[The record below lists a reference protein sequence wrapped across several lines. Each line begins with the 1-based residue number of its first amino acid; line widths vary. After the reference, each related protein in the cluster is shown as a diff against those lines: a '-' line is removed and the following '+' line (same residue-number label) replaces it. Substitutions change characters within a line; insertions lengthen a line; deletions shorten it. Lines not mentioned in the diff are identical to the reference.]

1 MHVKVNALINKL
13 DGITLGGKH
22 AGRSRPP
29 SVAGRLRSWLIE
41 HMFER

>member
-13 DGITLGGKH
+13 DGITFGGKY
-22 AGRSRPP
+22 AGRGRPC
-29 SVAGRLRSWLIE
+29 SVAGRLRSWFIE